1 MNGGS
6 GIQSSSMN
14 SYSSS
19 SLPPRPSSQAKSSS
33 IHSGSSSSSHQQQES
48 SAYTSRPPKLSQ
60 RSMSLSPSRLD
71 EVKFREALTPVR
83 ALIRDSFNDDV
94 MSPTSSLVIGS
105 GRGLSGSRSSSR
117 SEESNNRLGVG
128 DSLNRNVRLKS
139 PSVGRERTRDDL
151 IDSIVYTRTREHRA
165 MPGFRDASD
174 WEERRKMRIDCDK
187 LPCDPPL
194 AVLCQDL
201 GTSCSPMYRC
211 VAIHSNILFTHST
224 SAQII
229 ARVQNSKY

>member
-1 MNGGS
+1 
-6 GIQSSSMN
+6 MN

-48 SAYTSRPPKLSQ
+48 SAYSSRPPKLSQ

-105 GRGLSGSRSSSR
+105 GRGLSGSKNVRIEESSSR
-117 SEESNNRLGVG
+117 LGVNE
-128 DSLNRNVRLKS
+128 LNRNIRLKS
-139 PSVGRERTRDDL
+139 PSVGKERTRDDL
-151 IDSIVYTRTREHRA
+151 IENCLHQNKGAQS
-165 MPGFRDASD
+165 DA
-174 WEERRKMRIDCDK
+174 RI
-187 LPCDPPL
+187 P
-194 AVLCQDL
+194 
-201 GTSCSPMYRC
+201 
-211 VAIHSNILFTHST
+211 
-224 SAQII
+224 
-229 ARVQNSKY
+229 